1 MRKPEKLGAYYFGCL
16 LICECEEC
24 REKIYIFGSG
34 LRFVDFRMEIIPDK
48 DQLYYVLTT
57 DTIK

>member
-1 MRKPEKLGAYYFGCL
+1 MSVKNAEKKNIYLVLDLVL
-16 LICECEEC
+16 LI
-24 REKIYIFGSG
+24 
-34 LRFVDFRMEIIPDK
+34 FRMEIIPDK